1 MFDHF
6 LDITIIIF
14 FGFATLYPI
23 LLTIV
28 PMRSIDPGFYRFNLG
43 LSIIIGAL
51 AVFPIMILKIDYLYA
66 NSLAVI
72 WFLLLSSFTAF
83 NWNSK
88 KIENIYINVISLI
101 GICSLGLITS
111 ELLSELNLVS
121 TLFSVTIGSLITAL
135 VFFSMI
141 LGHWYLNVIQ
151 LPIKFLFNSTLALSV
166 CLSIRSIWDIIYL
179 SFNFHIDEYGLK
191 YSLWS
196 FLVKFDGFLM
206 LVGLLIGIIFPLI
219 INFLAFKSIR
229 LQATQSATGL
239 LYVSIVSILFGD
251 LIFKFYL
258 FQYGFTL

>member
-28 PMRSIDPGFYRFNLG
+28 PMKSIDPGFYRFNLG

-51 AVFPIMILKIDYLYA
+51 AVFPIIILKIDYLYA
-66 NSLAVI
+66 NSLALI

-121 TLFSVTIGSLITAL
+121 TLFSVTI
-135 VFFSMI
+135 
-141 LGHWYLNVIQ
+141 
-151 LPIKFLFNSTLALSV
+151 
-166 CLSIRSIWDIIYL
+166 
-179 SFNFHIDEYGLK
+179 
-191 YSLWS
+191 
-196 FLVKFDGFLM
+196 
-206 LVGLLIGIIFPLI
+206 
-219 INFLAFKSIR
+219 
-229 LQATQSATGL
+229 
-239 LYVSIVSILFGD
+239 
-251 LIFKFYL
+251 
-258 FQYGFTL
+258 

>member
-121 TLFSVTIGSLITAL
+121 TLFSVIIGSPVSYTHLT
-135 VFFSMI
+135 
-141 LGHWYLNVIQ
+141 
-151 LPIKFLFNSTLALSV
+151 LPTK
-166 CLSIRSIWDIIYL
+166 
-179 SFNFHIDEYGLK
+179 
-191 YSLWS
+191 
-196 FLVKFDGFLM
+196 
-206 LVGLLIGIIFPLI
+206 
-219 INFLAFKSIR
+219 
-229 LQATQSATGL
+229 
-239 LYVSIVSILFGD
+239 
-251 LIFKFYL
+251 
-258 FQYGFTL
+258 

>member
-14 FGFATLYPI
+14 FGFATLYPL

-28 PMRSIDPGFYRFNLG
+28 PMRSIDSGFYRFNLG

-72 WFLLLSSFTAF
+72 WFLLLFSFTAF

-135 VFFSMI
+135 VFFFYDS
-141 LGHWYLNVIQ
+141 W
-151 LPIKFLFNSTLALSV
+151 
-166 CLSIRSIWDIIYL
+166 
-179 SFNFHIDEYGLK
+179 
-191 YSLWS
+191 SLV
-196 FLVKFDGFLM
+196 FECH
-206 LVGLLIGIIFPLI
+206 
-219 INFLAFKSIR
+219 
-229 LQATQSATGL
+229 SAPNKISL
-239 LYVSIVSILFGD
+239 
-251 LIFKFYL
+251 
-258 FQYGFTL
+258 

>member
-88 KIENIYINVISLI
+88 KFENIYINIISLI

-111 ELLSELNLVS
+111 ELLSELNLMS
-121 TLFSVTIGSLITAL
+121 TLFSVTIGSL
-135 VFFSMI
+135 
-141 LGHWYLNVIQ
+141 
-151 LPIKFLFNSTLALSV
+151 LS
-166 CLSIRSIWDIIYL
+166 LI
-179 SFNFHIDEYGLK
+179 HISEPTRPY
-191 YSLWS
+191 
-196 FLVKFDGFLM
+196 
-206 LVGLLIGIIFPLI
+206 
-219 INFLAFKSIR
+219 
-229 LQATQSATGL
+229 
-239 LYVSIVSILFGD
+239 
-251 LIFKFYL
+251 
-258 FQYGFTL
+258 

>member
-43 LSIIIGAL
+43 LSIITGAL
-51 AVFPIMILKIDYLYA
+51 AVFPIMILKIDNLYGS
-66 NSLAVI
+66 SLAI
-72 WFLLLSSFTAF
+72 LWFLLLSSFTAF

-88 KIENIYINVISLI
+88 KIENVYINLISLI
-101 GICSLGLITS
+101 GICSLGLVTS
-111 ELLSELNLVS
+111 ELLSKPNLIS
-121 TLFSVTIGSLITAL
+121 MLFSVTIGSLITAL

-151 LPIKFLFNSTLALSV
+151 LPIKFLFNSTLALTA
-166 CLSIRSIWDIIYL
+166 CLLIRSIWDIVYL
-179 SFNFHIDEYGLK
+179 SINFHIDQYGLK

-196 FLVKFDGFLM
+196 FLLKFDGFLM
-206 LVGLLIGIIFPLI
+206 LAGLSIGIIFPLI

>member
-51 AVFPIMILKIDYLYA
+51 AVFPIMVLKIDYLYA

-88 KIENIYINVISLI
+88 NIENIYINVISLI

-141 LGHWYLNVIQ
+141 
-151 LPIKFLFNSTLALSV
+151 FS
-166 CLSIRSIWDIIYL
+166 
-179 SFNFHIDEYGLK
+179 
-191 YSLWS
+191 
-196 FLVKFDGFLM
+196 GFPDD
-206 LVGLLIGIIFPLI
+206 F
-219 INFLAFKSIR
+219 A
-229 LQATQSATGL
+229 
-239 LYVSIVSILFGD
+239 
-251 LIFKFYL
+251 
-258 FQYGFTL
+258 

>member
-6 LDITIIIF
+6 LEITIIIF

-43 LSIIIGAL
+43 FSIIIGAL

-88 KIENIYINVISLI
+88 KIKNIYINVISLI
-101 GICSLGLITS
+101 GICSLGLIIS

-121 TLFSVTIGSLITAL
+121 TLFSVIIGSLITAL

-141 LGHWYLNVIQ
+141 LPH
-151 LPIKFLFNSTLALSV
+151 
-166 CLSIRSIWDIIYL
+166 
-179 SFNFHIDEYGLK
+179 NF
-191 YSLWS
+191 
-196 FLVKFDGFLM
+196 M
-206 LVGLLIGIIFPLI
+206 
-219 INFLAFKSIR
+219 
-229 LQATQSATGL
+229 
-239 LYVSIVSILFGD
+239 
-251 LIFKFYL
+251 
-258 FQYGFTL
+258 

>member
-14 FGFATLYPI
+14 FGFATFYPI
-23 LLTIV
+23 LLSLV
-28 PMRSIDPGFYRFNLG
+28 PMRSIDQGFYRFNLG
-43 LSIIIGAL
+43 LSIIVGAL
-51 AVFPIMILKIDYLYA
+51 AVLPVMILKIDYLYG
-66 NSLAVI
+66 NILAMI
-72 WFLLLSSFTAF
+72 WFLLLFSFTAF

-88 KIENIYINVISLI
+88 KIENIYINIISLI

-111 ELLSELNLVS
+111 QLLSEPYLIS
-121 TLFSVTIGSLITAL
+121 TLFSITIGSIITAL

-151 LPIKFLFNSTLALSV
+151 LPIKFLFNSTLALTV
-166 CLSIRSIWDIIYL
+166 CLLIRSIWDIGYL
-179 SFNFHIDEYGLK
+179 SMNFHIDEYGLK

-196 FLVKFDGFLM
+196 FLVKFEGFLM
-206 LVGLLIGIIFPLI
+206 LVGFLIGIIFPLL

>member
-1 MFDHF
+1 
-6 LDITIIIF
+6 
-14 FGFATLYPI
+14 
-23 LLTIV
+23 
-28 PMRSIDPGFYRFNLG
+28 MRSIDPGFYRFNLG

-51 AVFPIMILKIDYLYA
+51 AVFPVMILKIDYLYA

-141 LGHWYLNVIQ
+141 LGHWYLNVI
-151 LPIKFLFNSTLALSV
+151 
-166 CLSIRSIWDIIYL
+166 
-179 SFNFHIDEYGLK
+179 
-191 YSLWS
+191 
-196 FLVKFDGFLM
+196 
-206 LVGLLIGIIFPLI
+206 
-219 INFLAFKSIR
+219 
-229 LQATQSATGL
+229 
-239 LYVSIVSILFGD
+239 
-251 LIFKFYL
+251 
-258 FQYGFTL
+258 